1 MLKAGKGAELHKTHL
16 QGIEKEEAFYLEL
29 NAGVSENEAYH
40 ISMLKN
46 KIQAHRL
53 GEACQ

>member
-29 NAGVSENEAYH
+29 NAGVSENEDWN
-40 ISMLKN
+40 IPMLN

-53 GEACQ
+53 GEAYQ